1 MIDFRKI
8 RAALK
13 ELERI
18 HKILKKDKGCHYF
31 DQNYTVN
38 ILLDCKS
45 VIGLYSW
52 LRRVNE
58 NDMLSGVFENTL
70 KMEEKSIIVP
80 LYLLVYGLCPEERIL
95 LVKALMKIAEHG
107 RFHFGYESFKDMY
120 EETDSFHQESEGKV
134 LLFQGT
140 LGSYM
145 AVGRSAELLYE
156 HLGWQFAVNK
166 HDDGCSCMFLCDY
179 SPIVLGKAV
188 EYTISRQELDFD
200 FIHLDAEGEMCL
212 EFSLQQ
218 QMMDYYRFMS
228 LGDEIHLPTCG
239 MVNVCVEEDGVR
251 QDLEFPFME
260 VGEKS
265 ISLFNSQ
272 AGIYLVVSGHSWMIS
287 PEDLHLANRLADL
300 LYMDMSL
307 QDDKSLSFGQR
318 YLLQSSMCANAFY
331 ELKEKYEKSVL
342 MVDYQGIVES
352 YGADAVWLAWHYD
365 IPLWCRH
372 DSDVCIGSSPFVV
385 IPAEVVQKVLEKKT
399 DAVLEGTKI
408 QDVEEAM
415 ALWPNVLNYGLKDK
429 TEYENPRVYKRKGG
443 SYVVKASLNGKQLPE
458 RVLARE
464 MVSAYEMQP
473 DGIMKQAVL
482 KQILWYV
489 YTVGNVK
496 RPNDGNV
503 FDVPSR

>member
-70 KMEEKSIIVP
+70 KMEENSIIVP

-134 LLFQGT
+134 LLFRGT

-166 HDDGCSCMFLCDY
+166 HDDGCSCMFLCEY
-179 SPIVLGKAV
+179 SLMTVGKAV

-218 QMMDYYRFMS
+218 QIMDYYRFMS

-239 MVNVCVEEDGVR
+239 MVNVCVEEDGRIWNFLLWRLVR
-251 QDLEFPFME
+251 
-260 VGEKS
+260 
-265 ISLFNSQ
+265 
-272 AGIYLVVSGHSWMIS
+272 
-287 PEDLHLANRLADL
+287 
-300 LYMDMSL
+300 
-307 QDDKSLSFGQR
+307 
-318 YLLQSSMCANAFY
+318 
-331 ELKEKYEKSVL
+331 
-342 MVDYQGIVES
+342 
-352 YGADAVWLAWHYD
+352 
-365 IPLWCRH
+365 
-372 DSDVCIGSSPFVV
+372 
-385 IPAEVVQKVLEKKT
+385 
-399 DAVLEGTKI
+399 
-408 QDVEEAM
+408 
-415 ALWPNVLNYGLKDK
+415 
-429 TEYENPRVYKRKGG
+429 
-443 SYVVKASLNGKQLPE
+443 KA
-458 RVLARE
+458 
-464 MVSAYEMQP
+464 
-473 DGIMKQAVL
+473 
-482 KQILWYV
+482 
-489 YTVGNVK
+489 
-496 RPNDGNV
+496 
-503 FDVPSR
+503 

>member
-1 MIDFRKI
+1 
-8 RAALK
+8 
-13 ELERI
+13 
-18 HKILKKDKGCHYF
+18 
-31 DQNYTVN
+31 
-38 ILLDCKS
+38 
-45 VIGLYSW
+45 
-52 LRRVNE
+52 
-58 NDMLSGVFENTL
+58 
-70 KMEEKSIIVP
+70 
-80 LYLLVYGLCPEERIL
+80 
-95 LVKALMKIAEHG
+95 
-107 RFHFGYESFKDMY
+107 
-120 EETDSFHQESEGKV
+120 
-134 LLFQGT
+134 
-140 LGSYM
+140 
-145 AVGRSAELLYE
+145 
-156 HLGWQFAVNK
+156 
-166 HDDGCSCMFLCDY
+166 
-179 SPIVLGKAV
+179 
-188 EYTISRQELDFD
+188 
-200 FIHLDAEGEMCL
+200 
-212 EFSLQQ
+212 
-218 QMMDYYRFMS
+218 MS

-331 ELKEKYEKSVL
+331 ELKEKYENFVL

-352 YGADAVWLAWHYD
+352 YGEDAVWLAWHYD

-385 IPAEVVQKVLEKKT
+385 IPAEVVQKVLEKEP

-429 TEYENPRVYKRKGG
+429 TEYENPRVYKLKDG

-482 KQILWYV
+482 KQILWYA
-489 YTVGNVK
+489 YSVGNGK
-496 RPNDGNV
+496 KPNDGNV